1 MPEPSAGE
9 SLASSAGCA
18 DLRDPSEH
26 VRPCAMFFA
35 AEIAVAHECQLFSV
49 DRDQPVQ
56 HIASSDAAEQDVAH
70 AKRVRTAQHY
80 AVTVAFD
87 ERTHAHAAWREN
99 DLLTRLQQPGYLGNQ
114 YVVGHLVGHCSTIM
128 VQN

>member
-1 MPEPSAGE
+1 
-9 SLASSAGCA
+9 
-18 DLRDPSEH
+18 
-26 VRPCAMFFA
+26 MFFA
-35 AEIAVAHECQLFSV
+35 AEIAVAHERQPLSV
-49 DRDQPVQ
+49 DRYQPVQ

-70 AKRVRTAQHY
+70 AERVRTAQHH

-87 ERTHAHAAWREN
+87 ERTHAHAARREN